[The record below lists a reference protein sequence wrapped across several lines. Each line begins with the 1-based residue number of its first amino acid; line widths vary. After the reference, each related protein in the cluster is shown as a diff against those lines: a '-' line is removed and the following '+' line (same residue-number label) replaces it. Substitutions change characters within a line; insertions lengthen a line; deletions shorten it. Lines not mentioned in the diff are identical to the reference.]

1 MKKLKEEYQPGGS
14 KRQEILDKAVQYILN
29 PKFGT
34 QNAKHA
40 FLLEE
45 VGLSESEYLTCLN
58 NANTNYGEWKWV
70 DVQEHQWP
78 GYTWAIGD
86 GFRNRDQATSIKR
99 QAASVKQQ
107 AWPGTCIV
115 LYIG

>member
-1 MKKLKEEYQPGGS
+1 MKKKLKEEYQPGGA
-14 KRQEILDKAVQYILN
+14 KRHVILEKAIQYLKD

-58 NANTNYGEWKWV
+58 NANTNYGEWK
-70 DVQEHQWP
+70 
-78 GYTWAIGD
+78 
-86 GFRNRDQATSIKR
+86 
-99 QAASVKQQ
+99 
-107 AWPGTCIV
+107 
-115 LYIG
+115 

>member
-1 MKKLKEEYQPGGS
+1 MFLATFIKPEVRDALSRTNKQKGYMKKLKEEYQPGGS

-58 NANTNYGEWKWV
+58 DAAG
-70 DVQEHQWP
+70 
-78 GYTWAIGD
+78 GD
-86 GFRNRDQATSIKR
+86 YWQ
-99 QAASVKQQ
+99 
-107 AWPGTCIV
+107 
-115 LYIG
+115 

>member
-1 MKKLKEEYQPGGS
+1 MTKKLKEEYQQGGS

-58 NANTNYGEWKWV
+58 TAAG
-70 DVQEHQWP
+70 
-78 GYTWAIGD
+78 GD
-86 GFRNRDQATSIKR
+86 YWQS
-99 QAASVKQQ
+99 
-107 AWPGTCIV
+107 
-115 LYIG
+115 

>member
-14 KRQEILDKAVQYILN
+14 KRQEILDKAVRYILD

-34 QNAKHA
+34 QNMKHA

-58 NANTNYGEWKWV
+58 AANTGRWAQNA
-70 DVQEHQWP
+70 VQNDSKNHSKLERR
-78 GYTWAIGD
+78 G
-86 GFRNRDQATSIKR
+86 KL
-99 QAASVKQQ
+99 QAASSK
-107 AWPGTCIV
+107 PEKKI
-115 LYIG
+115 